1 MSPSPV
7 QPTRRHLLLGAA
19 AGLTATTLEAG
30 VLARPASAGRA
41 GAKPSAARSQ
51 TLITAGFLW
60 GPPSNFNMF
69 GEQTWPTQVNSMQLV
84 YETLFTFDIR
94 DGTLRPQ
101 LAGSFKTDYPNT
113 LTVKLRPEAHW
124 RDGRPLT
131 AHDVVYTVELARRY
145 PEVQFSD
152 VWLYIDAVSAP
163 DRHTV
168 VFHLNQAQLNPGMI
182 KAHLA
187 QIPIVPRHLWEKL
200 ERRHAHLSDYW
211 TQDPLGS
218 GPYRVQTADDTQLVM
233 VRDDRYW
240 GRCKRGGLPAPRYI
254 VHPVFDGNDA
264 GNAAFERGDVDVMQQ
279 YLPEIWKLRERGLPV
294 GTWLDSAP
302 YHVPGAM
309 PMMIFNTLR
318 PGLNDPRVRR
328 AIAFAVD
335 YARIARDA
343 VSNYS
348 DPAKS
353 SLLLP
358 QGPEASYFDAANVAR
373 NGWRTDPAEAI
384 RILEQDLGAVRG
396 TDGVYRLPDGTR
408 LGGWRMQA
416 PTGWTDWQTAIEIV
430 AENARAIGI
439 EIIPT
444 YPSEAETATTLYNAE
459 FDIAVWHITATTPS
473 TPWQRFRDVLD
484 MRGVPAP
491 GLPASYNYGR
501 FDHPDTATLL
511 DKAAVA
517 NGTELIST
525 ITRLDTLFM
534 EHAPMVP
541 LMYRP
546 LEFFEFNQTVW
557 TGFPTAAN
565 PTAPPS
571 FQGAGVDWLYRI
583 RPRRR

>member
-1 MSPSPV
+1 MPSDSV
-7 QPTRRHLLLGAA
+7 HPTRRHLLTGA
-19 AGLTATTLEAG
+19 TAG
-30 VLARPASAGRA
+30 VAATALNTGLLTGPANAAPAGK
-41 GAKPSAARSQ
+41 GRSDGRSR
-51 TLITAGFLW
+51 TLVTAGFLW

-101 LAGSFKTDYPNT
+101 LAKSFKANYPAT
-113 LTVKLRPEAHW
+113 LTVRLRPEAHW
-124 RDGRPLT
+124 RDGRPVT
-131 AHDVVYTVELARRY
+131 AHDVVYTVELAQRY

-152 VWLYIDAVSAP
+152 VWLYISGVTAA

-187 QIPIVPRHLWEKL
+187 QIPIVPRHLWERL
-200 ERRHAHLSDYW
+200 ERRYAHLSEYY

-218 GPYRVQTADDTQLVM
+218 GPYRVQVADESQLVM
-233 VRDDRYW
+233 VRDDKYW
-240 GRCKRGGLPAPRYI
+240 GRCFRGRLPAPQYI

-264 GNAAFERGDVDVMQQ
+264 GNTAFERGEVDVMQQ

-302 YHVPGAM
+302 YHLPGAM
-309 PMMIFNTLR
+309 PMMIFNTGR
-318 PGLNDPRVRR
+318 PGLSDPRVRR
-328 AIAFAVD
+328 AIAFVVD

-348 DPAKS
+348 DPAQS

-358 QGPEASYFDAANVAR
+358 MGPEASYFDAANVAG
-373 NGWRTDPAEAI
+373 NGWRTDPAEAV
-384 RILEQDLGAVRG
+384 RILEEELHATKGA
-396 TDGVYRLPDGTR
+396 DGVYCLPDGTR
-408 LGGWRMQA
+408 LGGWKMQA

-444 YPSEAETATTLYNAE
+444 YPSEAETATTLYVAD

-484 MRGVPAP
+484 MRGVPEP

-501 FDHPDTATLL
+501 FSHPDTAVLL

-517 NGTELIST
+517 NGTELLST
-525 ITRLDTLFM
+525 LTTLDTLFM

-571 FQGAGVDWLYRI
+571 FQGAGVDWLYQI